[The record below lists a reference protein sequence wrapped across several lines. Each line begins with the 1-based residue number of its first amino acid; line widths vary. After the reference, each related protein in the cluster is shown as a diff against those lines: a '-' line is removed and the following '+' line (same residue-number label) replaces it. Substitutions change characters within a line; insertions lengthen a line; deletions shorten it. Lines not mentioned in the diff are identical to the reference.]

1 MKNLAMIAAALL
13 VSGSVVAEDQYL
25 TDLFNTSSESG
36 PIIFSSPE
44 VGDSS
49 TDQYLADLFNASS
62 ESGPISHVDD
72 ERSVSVPEVG
82 DSSADGYLT
91 DLFNASDE
99 G

>member
-1 MKNLAMIAAALL
+1 MKSLAMIAAAML
-13 VSGSVVAEDQYL
+13 VSGSAVAEDQYL
-25 TDLFNTSSESG
+25 TDLFNASSESD
-36 PIIFSSPE
+36 PISISVPE

-49 TDQYLADLFNASS
+49 TDRYLVDLFNASS

-72 ERSVSVPEVG
+72 QRSVSAPEIG

-99 G
+99 S